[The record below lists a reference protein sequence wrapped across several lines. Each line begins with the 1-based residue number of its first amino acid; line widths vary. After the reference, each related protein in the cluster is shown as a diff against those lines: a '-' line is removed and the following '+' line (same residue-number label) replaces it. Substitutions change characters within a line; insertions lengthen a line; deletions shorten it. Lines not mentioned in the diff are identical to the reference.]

1 VAEVLIR
8 QVRSA
13 NGASPKQRDTLR
25 SLRLGRIG
33 RESRRPDSP
42 GLQGMLRVVAHLVE
56 VAGPETA
63 GSGKRAA
70 EGS

>member
-1 VAEVLIR
+1 MADVVIR

-13 NGASPKQRDTLR
+13 NGANPKQRATLR

-33 RESRRPDSP
+33 RTVRRSDNPE
-42 GLQGMLRVVAHLVE
+42 LRGMLAVVDHLVE
-56 VAGPETA
+56 VGGGESP
-63 GSGKRAA
+63 G